1 MCSIEPGTKLMDE
14 LHMEEFENIEVVMAI
29 EDRLRFA
36 IADDREIEDV
46 ITLKDLVE
54 HVIRCREKHRGT
66 S

>member
-1 MCSIEPGTKLMDE
+1 MDE